1 MFRRPI
7 IAGNWKMN
15 KLLREASDLASGIVK
30 ELSLIKNRD
39 VVLCPPFTALQMV
52 GEILNSSSI
61 FLGGQNLFYEEQGA
75 YTGEISGCQLIDLKC
90 KYVIIGHSERR
101 QYLKETNLIINKKI
115 KQALKCG
122 LFPIFCVGETDKE
135 RKERKEKMVVERQI
149 TLGLK
154 GIESPRNI
162 IIAYEP
168 VWAIGTGNTCKA
180 EDAENMHIFIRGII
194 SKLYNKDLANSI
206 RIVYGGSVKP
216 DNIDEIMSLPNID
229 GALVGGASLDVSSFC
244 RIVKFKCKKF

>member
-30 ELSLIKNRD
+30 ELSDIKDRD

-61 FLGGQNLFYEEQGA
+61 FLGGQNLFYEDNGA
-75 YTGEISGCQLIDLKC
+75 YTGEISASQLIDLKC

-101 QYLKETNLIINKKI
+101 QYLKETDLTINNKI

-122 LFPIFCVGETDKE
+122 LFPIFCVGETEAE
-135 RKERKEKMVVERQI
+135 RSEGKEKTVVESQV
-149 TLGLK
+149 TLGLEGMGEK
-154 GIESPRNI
+154 EVENI

-194 SKLYNKDLANSI
+194 SKLYNKDLADSI
-206 RIVYGGSVKP
+206 RIQYGGSVKP
-216 DNIDEIMSLPNID
+216 DNIGEIMSMPNID

-244 RIVKFKCKKF
+244 RIVRFVCV